1 MLVVYPKELVSG
13 KEQGFFFFANE
24 SSNNHL
30 GEGLSITVIKFVD
43 DFKMGGVTTTYREG
57 KQKACND

>member
-1 MLVVYPKELVSG
+1 MLVAYPKELVSG
-13 KEQGFFFFANE
+13 KEQGFIFANE

-30 GEGLSITVIKFVD
+30 DEGLSITVIKFVD
-43 DFKMGGVTTTYREG
+43 YFKMGGVTTTYIEG